1 MRDYKKKGR
10 EERERLSHEINV
22 EVEHHERDVEVHDN
36 DEEMRN
42 VEDVRVGPYS
52 PPSEIVSVLHIHS

>member
-1 MRDYKKKGR
+1 MRDYKKKRR

-22 EVEHHERDVEVHDN
+22 EVEHREIDVEVHEN

-42 VEDVRVGPYS
+42 VEELVNENIDINVTCES
-52 PPSEIVSVLHIHS
+52 I